1 MSYSVIIPSARAENL
16 IACVTALGRC
26 EPGLPPERIIVVD
39 DGARATAEPRLG
51 PLAWVSGEKPFI
63 FARNVNLGIRA
74 CQGDVILLN
83 DDAELITPGGFSAW
97 SELMSGEPK
106 LGVCSAGIRGIV
118 GNPRQQ
124 ASSPDRLAPERA
136 TLAFV
141 CVYIPR
147 RVLDQVG
154 LLDERFTG
162 YGFDDDDYCERA
174 VAAGW
179 QLGVWHGCVVSHD
192 GTVPSTFR
200 GRPDFPA
207 LFEKNR
213 RIRELQL
220 AARRGRTQPA
230 EKPAADEGSAIGTPP
245 EPPET
250 SRRVDILYLA
260 QNRLEFT
267 RVTFDALI
275 ANTDWKQVRELVVYD
290 DGSKDG
296 TREWLQA
303 NIDRVP
309 ASHRLLF
316 TSFQSPVTAMVHFIR
331 HSVAPILAKLDNDAV
346 YPPGW
351 LEESLAVLDD
361 NPDLALLG
369 IEAMNHHEESSSKP
383 RGYEP
388 ADFISGLGLY
398 RRDVFRRSRPQA
410 FQKYYGF
417 EEWQMDQG
425 RRLKRGWIRPALP
438 VFLLDRMPIEPWRGL
453 SLEYARRGWQR
464 PPWVYPEDCTLWH
477 WRFPPGSRADAVRL
491 NICWQGDPLP
501 GYTNVSL
508 GQAGSSD
515 AVDLSRP
522 WPWQDGAASEVRAWH
537 VVERLTDKIQTM
549 NELWRILRHGGTA
562 EIVLPTTEGAG
573 AFQDPTHVSYW
584 NRRSFLYYEDGSPYR
599 ERHATRYGI
608 KARFEVV
615 SERTEISEDGPKLS
629 ITLRALKNELA
640 RNENAAETRVT
651 AVAAPRTEFVC
662 AMRVKNEAE
671 HIREAIESVL
681 PLCERVVL
689 FDDHST
695 DATVDIAR
703 SFGERC
709 SIMSSPFEGLDEARD
724 KNHVLEH
731 LIRLDPDW
739 VLWIDG
745 DEVLERMGP
754 AVLRAAA
761 HLASKASYSLRVAYL
776 WDDAAQVRV
785 DGIYGNFSRPS
796 FFRLR
801 GHGSHG
807 IRFRATGA
815 GANFHCGNVPTGLS
829 GSRGALSV
837 RLKHY
842 GYLTSEQRLQKYLFY
857 TSRDPNNHSEDE
869 YRHIAGIP
877 GARHAPG
884 PPVFVPWR
892 E

>member
-16 IACVTALGRC
+16 IACVTALRSC

-39 DGARATAEPRLG
+39 DGARTTAAPCLG

-83 DDAELITPGGFSAW
+83 DDAELVTPGGFGAW
-97 SELMSGEPK
+97 AELMAREPK

-124 ASSPDRLAPERA
+124 ASSPERLALERRM
-136 TLAFV
+136 LAFV

-174 VAAGW
+174 LAAGW
-179 QLGVWHGCVVSHD
+179 QLGVWHGSVVSHD

-200 GRPDFPA
+200 TRPDFPA

-213 RIRELQL
+213 RIREQQL
-220 AARRGRTQPA
+220 AASRRGGN
-230 EKPAADEGSAIGTPP
+230 D
-245 EPPET
+245 PPET

-290 DGSKDG
+290 DGSEDG
-296 TREWLQA
+296 TREWLRA

-309 ASHRLLF
+309 ASHRLVF
-316 TSFQSPVTAMVHFIR
+316 SSFQSPVTAMVHFIE

-351 LEESLAVLDD
+351 LEESLAVLDN

-369 IEAMNHHEESSSKP
+369 IEAMNPHEESSSKP

-398 RRDVFRRSRPQA
+398 RRDVFRQSRPQA
-410 FQKYYGF
+410 YQKYFGF
-417 EEWQMDQG
+417 EEWQMAQG
-425 RRLKRGWIRPALP
+425 RRFKRGWIRPALP

-464 PPWVYPEDCTLWH
+464 SPWVYPEDCTLWH
-477 WRFPPGSRADAVRL
+477 WRFPPGSRADAPR
-491 NICWQGDPLP
+491 
-501 GYTNVSL
+501 
-508 GQAGSSD
+508 
-515 AVDLSRP
+515 
-522 WPWQDGAASEVRAWH
+522 
-537 VVERLTDKIQTM
+537 
-549 NELWRILRHGGTA
+549 
-562 EIVLPTTEGAG
+562 
-573 AFQDPTHVSYW
+573 
-584 NRRSFLYYEDGSPYR
+584 
-599 ERHATRYGI
+599 
-608 KARFEVV
+608 
-615 SERTEISEDGPKLS
+615 
-629 ITLRALKNELA
+629 LRAVKNELA
-640 RNENAAETRVT
+640 RNENEAETRVT
-651 AVAAPRTEFVC
+651 AAVAPRPEFVC

-671 HIREAIESVL
+671 HIREVIESVL

-754 AVLRAAA
+754 AVLRAKA
-761 HLASKASYSLRVAYL
+761 HVASKTSYSLRVAYL

-801 GHGSHG
+801 GQGSHG
-807 IRFRATGA
+807 VRFRATGA
-815 GANFHCGNVPTGLS
+815 GANFHCGNVPAGLS
-829 GSRGALSV
+829 GSRGVLSI

-842 GYLTSEQRLQKYLFY
+842 GYLNREQRMQKYLFY

-869 YRHIAGIP
+869 YRHIAEIP